1 MPEPKLPPNE
11 STFLTDVKSMFVMT
25 PGDWGCLCQLFF
37 DNLSTLL
44 GALFAIQG
52 LANLGDISADLDVV
66 NYYIFGKIVPGVGV
80 TLLIGNIYYSWQACR
95 LTNRWGR
102 QYTAQPYGLNTPAAF
117 SFVFNIMCKSRV
129 GSFRMKMRCNH
140 SAHLPC
146 FLPSFRSRLFQ
157 PGVH

>member
-1 MPEPKLPPNE
+1 
-11 STFLTDVKSMFVMT
+11 MT
-25 PGDWGCLCQLFF
+25 PADWGCLCQLFF

-52 LANLGDISADLDVV
+52 LANLDDISADLSMV

-80 TLLIGNIYYSWQACR
+80 TLLAGNIYYAWQASR

-117 SFVFNIMCKSRV
+117 SFVFNIMCKCLARQDAGNV
-129 GSFRMKMRCNH
+129 ASFVN
-140 SAHLPC
+140 LTD
-146 FLPSFRSRLFQ
+146 
-157 PGVH
+157 

>member
-1 MPEPKLPPNE
+1 MPEPPKLPPNE
-11 STFLTDVKSMFVMT
+11 STFLADVKSMFSMT
-25 PGDWGCLCQLFF
+25 PGDWGCLTQLFF

-52 LANLGDISADLDVV
+52 LANVGEGINADLGLI

-80 TLLIGNIYYSWQACR
+80 TLLTGNVYYSWQASR

-117 SFVFNIMCKSRV
+117 SFVFNIMCKSRA
-129 GSFRMKMRCNH
+129 GAC
-140 SAHLPC
+140 
-146 FLPSFRSRLFQ
+146 
-157 PGVH
+157 